1 MEIYFSGVFKL
12 QIQLYTYELFNCV
25 VHWVYFGSF
34 FMDPFHLAYQ
44 FYVFAYRAVNF
55 SVLSPS
61 YKFCYTV
68 FSFWF
73 CSLYFLKNFPWGFS
87 DLVLFRSILFSF
99 QMFGSFSIFSV
110 TDSSLIPLCEKIYLC
125 YIPLNLLRFALW
137 LRMWSISVYVSWAL
151 EKNVCSVVECSIDID

>member
-1 MEIYFSGVFKL
+1 MFLFFFRLFSFERDYVELVLIFFRLDRIVWGNNQGMEIYFSGVFKL
-12 QIQLYTYELFNCV
+12 QIQLYTYELFKCV

-68 FSFWF
+68 FSF
-73 CSLYFLKNFPWGFS
+73 
-87 DLVLFRSILFSF
+87 
-99 QMFGSFSIFSV
+99 
-110 TDSSLIPLCEKIYLC
+110 
-125 YIPLNLLRFALW
+125 
-137 LRMWSISVYVSWAL
+137 
-151 EKNVCSVVECSIDID
+151 